1 MVRDLVVLLLAITA
15 ALAGLGL
22 VRRRV
27 PLDAL
32 RKQHEVAGV
41 AYAVLAGL
49 YGVILA
55 FVLVSSWQEFENVRH
70 TIELEADA
78 AGNLRRHSY
87 GFAEAAGTT
96 LRVALATYLRSVVEN
111 EWPAMA
117 RAQASP
123 EGWDE
128 YAGLWKAVLAIEP
141 RNDKETALWQTTIE
155 QMDALSAARRER
167 VLFSNTTIPDMV
179 WAFLVT
185 FGVVTVSFTYL
196 FGMENLRTHRL
207 IAGALAATICSA
219 LILIRE
225 TQTPFRGGLTL
236 SPQPFEVLLERL
248 REDDAKALTR

>member
-1 MVRDLVVLLLAITA
+1 MVRDLVVLLLTIMA

-22 VRRRV
+22 VRRRI

-55 FVLVSSWQEFENVRH
+55 FVLVSSWQGFENVRH
-70 TIELEADA
+70 MIELEADA

-87 GFAEAAGTT
+87 GFAEPAGTT
-96 LRVALATYLRSVVEN
+96 LRVALSAYLRSVIEN

-117 RAQASP
+117 QAQASP
-123 EGWDE
+123 EGWAE

-155 QMDALSAARRER
+155 QMDALSMARRER

-219 LILIRE
+219 LILVWE

-236 SPQPFEVLLERL
+236 SPQPFKVLLERL
-248 REDDAKALTR
+248 REDDARALTR